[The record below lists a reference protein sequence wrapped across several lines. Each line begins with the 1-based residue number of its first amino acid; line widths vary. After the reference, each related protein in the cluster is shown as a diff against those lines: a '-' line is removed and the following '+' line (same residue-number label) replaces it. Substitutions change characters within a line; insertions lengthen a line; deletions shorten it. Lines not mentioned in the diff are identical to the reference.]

1 MSLWLG
7 ILSGQITGSS
17 PPANFLSDGAVAG
30 PNGKYYLLI
39 PESGGSYTYAKDA
52 LGARNYGSSVYPWQ
66 PTSLAEENFVLS
78 IANSDVWMGVIKP
91 NTTTAPFIWT
101 YDGGSRNGQTAYN
114 QTTGQTPI
122 YTNWVAIPATTR
134 TNVVFELGTA
144 KWSGKVDGG
153 FRDLIA
159 EWSPA

>member
-7 ILSGQITGSS
+7 ILGGQITGSS
-17 PPANFLSDGAVAG
+17 PPANFLSDGAAAG
-30 PNGKYYLLI
+30 PNGKYYLYI
-39 PESGGSYTYAKDA
+39 QVTGSYAMAKDT
-52 LGARNYGSSVYPWQ
+52 LSQRNYGPSVYPWQ
-66 PTSLAEENFVLS
+66 PISLEEENFVLS
-78 IANSDVWMGVIKP
+78 LASSDVWMGVIKP

-122 YTNWVAIPATTR
+122 YTNWSAIPATSR
-134 TNVVFELGTA
+134 TNVVFEIATG

-153 FRDLIA
+153 FRNLIA